1 MVTVSTCP
9 CIFTVVF
16 AFKLSVKVPSVLVS
30 TVAVSTAPAG
40 LRLMVV
46 DWPRTVADIDVP
58 PDEGVEGVDGVE
70 GVEGGAVPLAAV
82 VKLCTE
88 DQALVPTLLEAL
100 TLQ

>member
-9 CIFTVVF
+9 CMVTVVF

-30 TVAVSTAPAG
+30 TVAISTAPAG
-40 LRLMVV
+40 LRLMVL

-58 PDEGVEGVDGVE
+58 PDDGD
-70 GVEGGAVPLAAV
+70 EGGEGGEGGVVPPAAV

-88 DQALVPTLLEAL
+88 DQSLVPTLLEAL